1 MPVPGATP
9 PTSRPP
15 GGAGRALRSS
25 LRESVTAGEAAALAD
40 LAAACERADGRPPV
54 SEQTLLH
61 ARYGEPDAPGRPSWV
76 LVWAGPA
83 DAPRLV
89 GAAHWDDAGENGP
102 VGGRT
107 VSAEWMVAPDA
118 RAVPGAAP
126 AREPGREA
134 DAVGGVAWLLL
145 TGLRE
150 AAPDG
155 VPLDLWVH
163 GEGSWSARALAALA
177 SARMTTGG
185 LRLVRT
191 LWQMRRPL
199 GDPDA
204 ALDAVAVPA
213 PGQVIPLDGAPV
225 PAGRPAGP
233 AQDAG
238 HDGPGLRLRTFRVG
252 VDEPE
257 WLELNAHAFAN
268 HPDQGRWTAAD
279 LAAREREAWFDPAGF
294 FVAERVTAPAA
305 TPRMVGFHWTKVH
318 EPAPPAA
325 GPGQSPTGGLGEIYV
340 LGVDPGEQGSG
351 LGRSLARVGLA
362 HLRRLG
368 LATAMLYVEADNA
381 PAVHLY
387 ASLGFVHHDT
397 DRMYRL

>member
-1 MPVPGATP
+1 M
-9 PTSRPP
+9 
-15 GGAGRALRSS
+15 
-25 LRESVTAGEAAALAD
+25 
-40 LAAACERADGRPPV
+40 
-54 SEQTLLH
+54 
-61 ARYGEPDAPGRPSWV
+61 
-76 LVWAGPA
+76 WAGPA

-89 GAAHWDDAGENGP
+89 GAAHWDDAGEDGP
-102 VGGRT
+102 AGGRT

-126 AREPGREA
+126 AREPEREA
-134 DAVGGVAWLLL
+134 DAVGGVGGVGGVAWLLL

-177 SARMTTGG
+177 SARMATGG

-204 ALDAVAVPA
+204 ALDAVVVPA
-213 PGQVIPLDGAPV
+213 PGQVIPLDGS
-225 PAGRPAGP
+225 
-233 AQDAG
+233 
-238 HDGPGLRLRTFRVG
+238 GLRLRTFRVG
-252 VDEPE
+252 VDERE
-257 WLELNAHAFAN
+257 WLELNARAFAN

-325 GPGQSPTGGLGEIYV
+325 GPGRSPAGGLGEIYV

-387 ASLGFVHHDT
+387 AGLGFVHHDT